1 MALGGIDIGGT
12 KLGVCL
18 GTVEGQVLACEDAP
32 TEGPP
37 GPLLDHAAE
46 RLRAL
51 AREHALTL
59 DAIGIACPGPFDRRT
74 RRFLEPPNMPAWHH
88 FDLGAWAEARLP
100 APARCMNDANAA
112 AYAEYRWGG
121 HHASEGLV
129 FLTMSTGFGAGI
141 VLGGRVLEGP
151 RGFAGEVGR
160 VRIAEDGPPGFGAFG
175 TIEGFASGP
184 GIALLA
190 EAEARRCLQAGEKTA
205 LHDAGPPDARTVCAL
220 AASSDEAARRV
231 TDRSASRIGQLVAIL
246 ANILEPDTVIL
257 GTIAAAH
264 PDLFLPG
271 VRASMLENSVPATA
285 AGLTITVS
293 TLEHRWQRQALA
305 AAAYL
310 SDR

>member
-12 KLGVCL
+12 KLGVCI
-18 GTVEGQVLACEDAP
+18 GTVEGQVLACWDTP

-46 RLRAL
+46 RLVTL
-51 AREHALTL
+51 ASEHSLTL

-74 RRFLEPPNMPAWHH
+74 RCFLEPPNMPAWHR
-88 FDLGAWAEARLP
+88 FDLGAWADTRLP
-100 APARCMNDANAA
+100 APVRCMNDANAA
-112 AYAEYRWGG
+112 AFAEYRWGG

-141 VLGGRVLEGP
+141 VLDGRILEGP

-205 LHDAGPPDARTVCAL
+205 LHDAGSLDARTVCAL
-220 AASSDEAARRV
+220 AATGDAAALRV
-231 TDRSASRIGQLVAIL
+231 TDRSAARIGQLVAIL
-246 ANILEPDTVIL
+246 ANILEPDTVVL
-257 GTIAAAH
+257 GTIASAH
-264 PDLFLPG
+264 PDLFVPG
-271 VRASMLENSVPATA
+271 ARASMLEHSVPATA

-305 AAAYL
+305 AAAAL
-310 SDR
+310 SG